1 MAVAVVVVVV
11 GGAAA
16 AARGEGAPRARENA
30 AAAVV
35 GGQLVVAGGCTAAV
49 YAHASAEGR
58 GLATGA
64 RAWLPPMPRAAS
76 GAAAAAIGGRLYV
89 AGGADEHDA
98 ELDALQVW
106 DGAAWTERAPMPRR
120 RMDAA
125 CAAVGG
131 RLVVLGGWV
140 CGEGTTASVVAYD
153 PRADAWSAALA
164 PLPAPRAY
172 FAAIIAVSMLGAHL
186 GFLLALALPAG
197 GGAQSAVDTCCAI
210 DVLWG
215 SLSLLACEGRARHT
229 QRLRSCQGRDPHQLR
244 CCQRSDGREVWHQR
258 LRPYRPPGRA
268 HHDRVR

>member
-1 MAVAVVVVVV
+1 MGV
-11 GGAAA
+11 GD
-16 AARGEGAPRARENA
+16 E
-30 AAAVV
+30 
-35 GGQLVVAGGCTAAV
+35 
-49 YAHASAEGR
+49 AE
-58 GLATGA
+58 
-64 RAWLPPMPRAAS
+64 PPSPLR
-76 GAAAAAIGGRLYV
+76 YV

-172 FAAIIAVSMLGAHL
+172 FAAAADGEGRVVVVGDGPPLRFDDGEWREL
-186 GFLLALALPAG
+186 PALP
-197 GGAQSAVDTCCAI
+197 
-210 DVLWG
+210 
-215 SLSLLACEGRARHT
+215 CEGRAMA
-229 QRLRSCQGRDPHQLR
+229 QGCVTGTVLL
-244 CCQRSDGREVWHQR
+244 G
-258 LRPYRPPGRA
+258 
-268 HHDRVR
+268 